1 MQKFKLHIS
10 FLAVLL
16 LQISAL
22 LGSQYLIHYT
32 GHKWSITMHQKT
44 KSKNNNNNKQQQLAA
59 LNPYN
64 GHELRISPLQ
74 V

>member
-1 MQKFKLHIS
+1 MIKMNESLPSMQKFKLHIS

-22 LGSQYLIHYT
+22 LGSHYLIHYT

-44 KSKNNNNNKQQQLAA
+44 KSKNNNNL
-59 LNPYN
+59 LP
-64 GHELRISPLQ
+64 
-74 V
+74 